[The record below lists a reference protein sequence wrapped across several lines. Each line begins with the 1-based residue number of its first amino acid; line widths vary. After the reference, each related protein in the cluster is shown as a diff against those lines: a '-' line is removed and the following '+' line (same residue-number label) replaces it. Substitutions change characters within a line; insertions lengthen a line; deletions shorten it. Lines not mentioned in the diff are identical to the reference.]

1 MSKDLSTVKNQRK
14 IFEEKE
20 KSSDKKIV
28 LEKTKELIKE
38 GIQKTL

>member
-1 MSKDLSTVKNQRK
+1 MSKDLSTVKNQK
-14 IFEEKE
+14 KSFDEKE
-20 KSSDKKIV
+20 KTRDKKIA